1 MNAVET
7 TLPGAA
13 VLEKPYRLAMCRPE
27 EAENIALAVEAL
39 APAELLS
46 PAERAAAAAL
56 KTPKRLRDWAAG
68 RLAAKRLLGWRL
80 QQAGLYLKPA
90 DISIL
95 NDADG
100 VPYAELP
107 NGAVIG
113 SGTLS
118 LSHCGGWGA
127 AAVCE
132 PWALVGV
139 DMETVAPRAASFLQ
153 LMAHESEWA
162 PWMLADPMEQ
172 TRLWTLKEAVSK
184 LLRTGLSVGFHD
196 IRLVLSGEE
205 RTLELYGAARS
216 KWEAL
221 GKPPIHFDS
230 RPEEDRI
237 LTVAY
242 ALRSDR

>member
-1 MNAVET
+1 MIPVET
-7 TLPGAA
+7 TRPGAA
-13 VLEKPYRLAMCRPE
+13 VLEKPYRLALCRPE
-27 EAENIALAVEAL
+27 EAENVALAVEAL

-46 PAERAAAAAL
+46 PAERDAASKL

-80 QQAGLYLKPA
+80 QQAGLYLKPG

-118 LSHCGGWGA
+118 LTHCAGWGA

-139 DMETVAPRAASFLQ
+139 DLETVAPRAASFLE
-153 LMAHESEWA
+153 LMAHDSEWA
-162 PWMLADPMEQ
+162 PWMTSDPVEQ

-196 IRLVLSGEE
+196 IRLVLRGEE
-205 RTLELYGAARS
+205 RTLELHGAALER
-216 KWEAL
+216 WDAL
-221 GKPPIHFDS
+221 GRPPIHFDS

-237 LTVAY
+237 R
-242 ALRSDR
+242 LRTTE